1 MRWVAL
7 LVGASCVVMG
17 RRGAAQGGG
26 AGGGGGGVGA
36 KETREGRGGAGPVT
50 GRVTILEKDN
60 RPSRDL
66 GTAVVY
72 LESVPPPTP
81 TSALAAHP
89 ASVDVAI
96 NDKEFV
102 PRVVV
107 VPVGSTVRFLNHDP
121 FDHNVFSAS
130 DVNTF
135 DLGQYGRGEAR
146 TWTFGGPGLTR
157 VFCNVH
163 PRMVMFVQVMAG
175 RYFAQ
180 PDADGSFEI
189 PDVPPGRYVLHV
201 WHERSPQVT
210 QEVLVTTSGASGI
223 ELQLD
228 ARGFHW
234 VPHKNK
240 YGKDYPTNAGRE
252 RY

>member
-1 MRWVAL
+1 MA
-7 LVGASCVVMG
+7 
-17 RRGAAQGGG
+17 RRGAAQGGVVG
-26 AGGGGGGVGA
+26 GKAGGGGG
-36 KETREGRGGAGPVT
+36 RVT
-50 GRVTILEKDN
+50 GRVTLLEKDG

-66 GTAVVY
+66 GAAVVY
-72 LESVPPPTP
+72 LDATTP
-81 TSALAAHP
+81 GARAVTA
-89 ASVDVAI
+89 DVAI

-107 VPVGSTVRFLNHDP
+107 VPAGSTVRFLNHDP

-130 DVNTF
+130 DANAF
-135 DLGQYGRGEAR
+135 DLGTYGRGETRAS
-146 TWTFGGPGLTR
+146 TFAGPGLTR

-175 RYFAQ
+175 RYFTQ
-180 PDADGSFEI
+180 PAADGSFEI
-189 PDVPPGRYVLHV
+189 DDVPPGRYVLHV
-201 WHERSPQVT
+201 WHERSPQVA
-210 QEVLVTTSGASGI
+210 QDVQVTAAGAAGI
-223 ELQLD
+223 DLQLD

>member
-1 MRWVAL
+1 MRWVTMLLGMSCAL
-7 LVGASCVVMG
+7 AA
-17 RRGAAQGGG
+17 RRGAAQGGA
-26 AGGGGGGVGA
+26 AG
-36 KETREGRGGAGPVT
+36 KEGGARVT
-50 GRVTILEKDN
+50 GRITLLEKDG

-66 GTAVVY
+66 GAAVVY
-72 LESVPPPTP
+72 LDATTPPGRGVT
-81 TSALAAHP
+81 
-89 ASVDVAI
+89 VDVAI

-107 VPVGSTVRFLNHDP
+107 VPAGSTVRFLNHDP

-130 DVNTF
+130 DANPF
-135 DLGQYGRGEAR
+135 DLGQYGRGETRA
-146 TWTFGGPGLTR
+146 WTFAGPGLTR

-175 RYFAQ
+175 RYFGQ
-180 PDADGSFEI
+180 PAADGSFEI
-189 PDVPPGRYVLHV
+189 DDVPPGRYVLHA

-210 QEVLVTTSGASGI
+210 QDVRVTAAGASGI
-223 ELQLD
+223 DLQLD

>member
-1 MRWVAL
+1 MTRWVAM
-7 LVGASCVVMG
+7 LVGVSCVVVA
-17 RRGAAQGGG
+17 RRGAAQGGVVG
-26 AGGGGGGVGA
+26 AKAGGG
-36 KETREGRGGAGPVT
+36 RIT
-50 GRVTILEKDN
+50 GRVTLLEKDG

-66 GTAVVY
+66 GAAVVY
-72 LESVPPPTP
+72 LEATTP
-81 TSALAAHP
+81 VARAMTA
-89 ASVDVAI
+89 DVAI

-107 VPVGSTVRFLNHDP
+107 VPAGSTVRFMNHDP

-130 DVNTF
+130 EANPF
-135 DLGQYGRGEAR
+135 DLGTYGRGETRA
-146 TWTFGGPGLTR
+146 WTFAGPGLTR

-175 RYFAQ
+175 RYFTQ
-180 PDADGSFEI
+180 PGADGSFEI
-189 PDVPPGRYVLHV
+189 DDVPAGRYVLHV
-201 WHERSPQVT
+201 WHERSPQVA
-210 QEVLVTTSGASGI
+210 QDVQVTAAGAAGI
-223 ELQLD
+223 DVQLD

>member
-1 MRWVAL
+1 MKRWVAL
-7 LVGASCVVMG
+7 LVGVSCIVVA
-17 RRGAAQGGG
+17 RRGAGQGGG
-26 AGGGGGGVGA
+26 
-36 KETREGRGGAGPVT
+36 RVT
-50 GRVTILEKDN
+50 GRVTLLEKGGG
-60 RPSRDL
+60 PSRDL
-66 GTAVVY
+66 GAAVVY
-72 LESVPPPTP
+72 LEAQTP
-81 TSALAAHP
+81 VARP
-89 ASVDVAI
+89 ATVDVAI

-130 DVNTF
+130 DPNPF
-135 DLGQYGRGEAR
+135 DLGQYGRGESR
-146 TWTFGGPGLTR
+146 GWTFAGAGLTR

-175 RYFAQ
+175 RYFSQ
-180 PDADGSFEI
+180 PAADGSFSI
-189 PDVPPGRYVLHV
+189 DDVAPGRYVLHA

-210 QEVLVTTSGASGI
+210 QEVRVTGTGVSGI

-228 ARGFHW
+228 GRGFHW

>member
-1 MRWVAL
+1 M
-7 LVGASCVVMG
+7 VMG
-17 RRGAAQGGG
+17 RRGAAQGGS
-26 AGGGGGGVGA
+26 VGTR
-36 KETREGRGGAGPVT
+36 ETREGRGALGRVT

-72 LESVPPPTP
+72 LEGVIPSTSQTP
-81 TSALAAHP
+81 APASHP
-89 ASVDVAI
+89 VSVDVAI

-107 VPVGSTVRFLNHDP
+107 VPLGSTVRFLNHDP

-130 DVNTF
+130 DVNPF

-146 TWTFGGPGLTR
+146 AWTFGGPGLTR

-163 PRMVMFVQVMAG
+163 PRMVMFVEVMAG

-189 PDVPPGRYVLHV
+189 ADVPPGRYLLHV

-223 ELQLD
+223 DLQLD

>member
-1 MRWVAL
+1 ML
-7 LVGASCVVMG
+7 LGMTCVVVA
-17 RRGAAQGGG
+17 RHGAAQGG
-26 AGGGGGGVGA
+26 AVGGKGSGS
-36 KETREGRGGAGPVT
+36 RVT
-50 GRVTILEKDN
+50 GRVTLLEKGGG
-60 RPSRDL
+60 PSRDL
-66 GTAVVY
+66 GAAVVY
-72 LESVPPPTP
+72 LEASTTLTPSV
-81 TSALAAHP
+81 ARAAG
-89 ASVDVAI
+89 VDVAI

-130 DVNTF
+130 DTNPF
-135 DLGQYGRGEAR
+135 DLGQYGRGETRA
-146 TWTFGGPGLTR
+146 WTFAGPGLTR

-180 PDADGSFEI
+180 PGADGSFSIE
-189 PDVPPGRYVLHV
+189 DVPPGRYILHA

-210 QEVLVTTSGASGI
+210 QEVRVTGAGVSGI
-223 ELQLD
+223 EIQLD

>member
-1 MRWVAL
+1 M
-7 LVGASCVVMG
+7 VVG

-26 AGGGGGGVGA
+26 VGTS
-36 KETREGRGGAGPVT
+36 ETREGRGAGRVI

-66 GTAVVY
+66 GAAVVY
-72 LESVPPPTP
+72 LEGVTPPTAS
-81 TSALAAHP
+81 TSPIPAPVGHP
-89 ASVDVAI
+89 VSVDVAI

-130 DVNTF
+130 DVNPF

-146 TWTFGGPGLTR
+146 AWTFGGPGLTR

-163 PRMVMFVQVMAG
+163 PRMVMFVEVMAG

-189 PDVPPGRYVLHV
+189 ADVPPGRYVLHV